1 MTTILKSVLNS
12 KGMKILSRIYT
23 LFFLLVGVFMLFF
36 FSVKSA
42 DAATLASA
50 SGTLTTSRPSAS
62 APLGADQAASAGQVT
77 ITDNGSI
84 YLASD
89 SAILRPDTGETLNTV
104 TVASLSAANTPAA
117 NQRVVYFGGTA
128 ANTHHKGDAIT
139 TAISAMHK
147 FRFIATNPIPNAGKI
162 ILTYPG
168 AADNTAS
175 PSATTFAF
183 NGLTTGNIVANNAT
197 CTFAVSS
204 PSITCTLSAPVGAG
218 TVVTILVGCSAQTD
232 GECTTQVPT
241 LINPTKTATAGTAD
255 VWKVTIDTQDN
266 SSVALDTVKVAMGTI
281 ESVQVFANVDP
292 TLTFTIAGIANAT
305 AINNGNTTG
314 CLQTETTNAGL
325 ASTATVVN
333 LGTLAN
339 VPTSTDTKVGNIA
352 AQLLT
357 VSTNAINGYS
367 LVATS
372 SGPLRNLATGFD
384 IGSST
389 TPAVFPNGQNWFGL
403 HACGLDTNPA
413 STFWNS
419 IGGGGNCNTYI
430 TGSTNPICKYGWPTK
445 TSPVTIAYRTT
456 GPVGNTIT
464 TGSGLVSVAYAAGV
478 DARVPAGTY
487 QAVVTYVATPSF

>member
-1 MTTILKSVLNS
+1 
-12 KGMKILSRIYT
+12 MKMFSRIFPR
-23 LFFLLVGVFMLFF
+23 FFLLAGVFIFF
-36 FSVKSA
+36 SFSVKSA

-62 APLGADQAASAGQVT
+62 APLAANQAASAGQVT
-77 ITDNGSI
+77 IADNGSI

-89 SAILRPDTGETLNTV
+89 SAVLRPDTGETLNTV
-104 TVASLSAANTPAA
+104 IVASLSAQNTPAA
-117 NQRVVYFGGTA
+117 NQRIVYFGTTA
-128 ANTHHKGDAIT
+128 ANTHHSGDPIT
-139 TAISAMHK
+139 VAISAMHK
-147 FRFIATNPIPNAGKI
+147 FRFIVTNPIPASGKI

-168 AADNTAS
+168 SADNSAS

-183 NGLTTGNIVANNAT
+183 NALTTGNIVANNAT
-197 CTFAVSS
+197 CTFAVSA
-204 PSITCTLSAPVGAG
+204 PTITCTSTGSISAG
-218 TVVTILVGCSAQTD
+218 TVVTILVGCSAQTG

-241 LINPTKTATAGTAD
+241 LINPTKTAAAGTAD
-255 VWKVTIDTQDN
+255 IWKVTIDTQDG
-266 SSVALDTVKVAMGTI
+266 SSVAIDTVRVAMGTI

-357 VSTNAINGYS
+357 VSTNGLTGYS

-419 IGGGGNCNTYI
+419 TGGGSACNTYI
-430 TGSTNPICKYGWPTK
+430 TGSADPICKYGWPTQ
-445 TSPVTIAYRTT
+445 TSPVTIAYRTV

-464 TGSGLVSVAYAAGV
+464 TGSGIVSVAYAAGV

-487 QAVVTYVATPSF
+487 QSVVTYVATPSF